1 MRADCSNRVHS
12 SRKCSASTFMLALT
26 ALRQHITCSDMRI
39 DGTTKRSGTQHPALL
54 QQQQTQETKEK
65 MSMVAAY
72 RHSTHCQEA
81 TRIAVITASRRRR
94 RES

>member
-26 ALRQHITCSDMRI
+26 RGDIRI
-39 DGTTKRSGTQHPALL
+39 DGMTKRSGTQHPALL